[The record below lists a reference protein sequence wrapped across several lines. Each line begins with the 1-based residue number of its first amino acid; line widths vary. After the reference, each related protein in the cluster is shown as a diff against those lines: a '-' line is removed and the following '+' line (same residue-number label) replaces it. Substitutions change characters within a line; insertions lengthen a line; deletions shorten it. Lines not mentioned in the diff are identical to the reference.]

1 MYITKI
7 KIKLNNITKSYQFN
21 KKKQLSQTFI
31 KDTDLDMVA
40 PNSSFFVEIGEDSLI
55 GVGIHAKDLA
65 LVDNSLEPI
74 NNDLILAFINGIYT
88 IKRLL
93 VDEFEKV
100 TLSNENDRYEDI
112 AIEDGMDFE
121 ICGVVV
127 YVLQNI

>member
-31 KDTDLDMVA
+31 KDTDLDMVS
-40 PNSSFFVEIGEDSLI
+40 PNTSFFMEIGEDSLI
-55 GVGIHAKDLA
+55 GVGIQPKDLA

-88 IKRLL
+88 IKRL
-93 VDEFEKV
+93 VIDEFQKI